1 MEPDYLIKMPF
12 INSKGASTLGHTF
25 RYVGAGVRHVRT
37 YIHIYTPS
45 ASHHPNPPPSRPQT
59 EPLN

>member
-25 RYVGAGVRHVRT
+25 RYVHNTPPR
-37 YIHIYTPS
+37 IYTHSLAPS
-45 ASHHPNPPPSRPQT
+45 PRPPPPT
-59 EPLN
+59 LDLNR